1 MSEIMENTTAEGTT
15 EYKSL
20 VTPNFI
26 ELVYDMEKHLQNGW
40 VVSQESYPVAN
51 ILGLYEVNLIKN
63 ARTISQVAGRVQSAV
78 DGKGVMTKEKRVEIM
93 NKARETRM
101 ANLEKKKAAAGEK
114 A

>member
-1 MSEIMENTTAEGTT
+1 MSEIIENNVVDGTT

-20 VTPNFI
+20 VTPNFL

-40 VVSQESYPVAN
+40 IVSQDNYPVAN

-63 ARTISQVAGRVQSAV
+63 ARTIALAAERVQSAV

-93 NKARETRM
+93 NNARKVRM
-101 ANLEKKKAAAGEK
+101 NNLEKKKAVEAEA
-114 A
+114 